1 MATGIK
7 TGGRQKGTPNKTT
20 TEMKEKLSAFVFN
33 QIEKIQA
40 KDEEVFGALGI
51 AHRIELLTKLIPYVL
66 PKQQEQPTNE
76 N

>member
-20 TEMKEKLSAFVFN
+20 AEMRETLSVFVFE
-33 QIEKIQA
+33 QLEKIQKKSEWNQLNNA
-40 KDEEVFGALGI
+40 QM
-51 AHRIELLTKLIPYVL
+51 IELLTKLIPYVL
-66 PKQQEQPTNE
+66 PKQQEQPTDE

>member
-20 TEMKEKLSAFVFN
+20 AQMKETLSAFVFE
-33 QIEKIQA
+33 QLEKIQ
-40 KDEEVFGALGI
+40 DEDSQMWKELNVSQ
-51 AHRIELLTKLIPYVL
+51 RIELLTKLIPYVL
-66 PKQQEQPTNE
+66 PKQQEATNE